1 MKSFK
6 NLVTIF
12 SSVFITLFALFIV
25 LLFIVWHFVLDLPDH
40 EQLINYEPPMVTR
53 VYASNGRLIS
63 EYAAEQRSFVPLES
77 VPQIV
82 IDSFLAAEDKNFY
95 KHIGIDFTSIIRAI
109 KRNLNNLSG
118 RPEGASTITQQV
130 AKNFFLSRELSYK
143 RKFKEVLLA
152 LRIEQILDKDKILEL
167 YLNQIYLGYRS
178 YGIAAASLN
187 YFNKSLNELSN
198 SEAAFLA
205 ALPKAPN
212 NYHPIRKKKAAVGR
226 RNWVIK
232 IKDNE
237 YR

>member
-82 IDSFLAAEDKNFY
+82 IDSFLAA
-95 KHIGIDFTSIIRAI
+95 
-109 KRNLNNLSG
+109 
-118 RPEGASTITQQV
+118 
-130 AKNFFLSRELSYK
+130 
-143 RKFKEVLLA
+143 
-152 LRIEQILDKDKILEL
+152 
-167 YLNQIYLGYRS
+167 
-178 YGIAAASLN
+178 
-187 YFNKSLNELSN
+187 
-198 SEAAFLA
+198 
-205 ALPKAPN
+205 
-212 NYHPIRKKKAAVGR
+212 
-226 RNWVIK
+226 
-232 IKDNE
+232 
-237 YR
+237 